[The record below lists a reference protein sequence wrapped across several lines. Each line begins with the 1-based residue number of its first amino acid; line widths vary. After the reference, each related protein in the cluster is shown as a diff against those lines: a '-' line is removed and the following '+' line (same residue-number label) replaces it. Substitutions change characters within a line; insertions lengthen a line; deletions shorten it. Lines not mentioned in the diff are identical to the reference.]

1 MCFIGIFPSFNFLSK
16 WRIRVG
22 GSEKNVEKH
31 TMFDMD
37 GLIIQSFSCL
47 KNILKCSRLQSIL
60 HVE

>member
-1 MCFIGIFPSFNFLSK
+1 MFYGHFSVLQFSFQVANQ
-16 WRIRVG
+16 G
-22 GSEKNVEKH
+22 GGKRENVEKH